1 MKAVELTAW
10 GPPDNFRIVDIPVP
24 KPGPGE
30 ALVNVH
36 HAGMRWSEMGY
47 RQAGKTLPPYIFGHE
62 IAGVVAEV
70 GEGVSQVKVGDR
82 VYGKP
87 DNGGYAEYCRIPAA
101 RLAKIPDGVGT
112 DEILVYIVNM
122 VTAYLAVCEWAKV
135 QDGETVLLHGASG
148 GVGRLIVQICRRK
161 FRDVTIIGV
170 AGSDEKC
177 ASVIANGADHCI
189 NRKTHDYVAE
199 VMRITG
205 GTKQQG
211 GGVHVAFNGVA
222 GDTHKTDLS
231 VIRKLGRWVL
241 YGSQG
246 GVGTFDL
253 YPYVYDS
260 ITVMVFSMLSFPGTP
275 AMDRCDAFLADW
287 LKTEKLDKPTV
298 VPIEDIVE
306 TTRAFEAGLTQGK
319 IVYKI

>member
-10 GPPDNFRIVDIPVP
+10 GPPENFRIVDIPVP

-30 ALVNVH
+30 ALVKVE

-47 RQAGKTLPPYIFGHE
+47 RAHGKTLPPYIFGHE
-62 IAGVVAEV
+62 IAGVVAEL
-70 GEGVSQVKVGDR
+70 GEGVTGVKVGDR

-87 DNGGYAEYCRIPAA
+87 DNGGYAEYCRIPAG
-101 RLAKIPDGVGT
+101 RLGKIPDNVGT

-122 VTAYLAVCEWAKV
+122 VTAYMAVCEWAKL
-135 QDGETVLLHGASG
+135 QDGESILIHGASG
-148 GVGRLIVQICRRK
+148 GVGRMAVQICKRRLK
-161 FRDVTIIGV
+161 NVTVIGV

-177 ASVIANGADHCI
+177 AAVIANGADHCI
-189 NRKTHDYVAE
+189 NRKTHNYVAE
-199 VMRITG
+199 TMRITG
-205 GTKQQG
+205 GTKPQG
-211 GGVHVAFNGVA
+211 GGVHVVLNGVA
-222 GDTHKTDLS
+222 GDTHKTDLAI
-231 VIRKLGRWVL
+231 IRKLGRWVL

-260 ITVMVFSMLSFPGTP
+260 ITTMVCSILSYPGTP
-275 AMDRCDAFLADW
+275 AMARCDAFLDEW
-287 LKTEKLDKPTV
+287 LRTETLDKPTIA
-298 VPIEDIVE
+298 PIEDIVAM
-306 TTRAFEAGLTQGK
+306 TKAFEAGETQGK